1 MRSMVRAIRGPG
13 NLRGFTRPCT
23 HAMIQPMSDL
33 NMPSQP
39 TTSGPPV
46 GVASLRGTDAAYVR
60 ALPDV
65 VSVYANPSYWWQNAS
80 FALPLLIAVVS
91 LGVGVVFGLAEAI
104 GFGLFCVVVTL
115 IMVPVVLLTWRGTAT
130 SIVLMRSGAVALHE
144 GAPIHE
150 LAWDK
155 LRRIERVEYLGNTR
169 FKLVHGDEDR
179 FMIVENEIQDGE
191 ALVEEAF
198 VLSGV
203 PRQSAPAGDAQGD

>member
-1 MRSMVRAIRGPG
+1 
-13 NLRGFTRPCT
+13 
-23 HAMIQPMSDL
+23 MSDV
-33 NMPSQP
+33 NSPTEP
-39 TTSGPPV
+39 TTSGPPS
-46 GVASLRGTDAAYVR
+46 GVASLRGKDAAYVR
-60 ALPDV
+60 SLPDV

-104 GFGLFCVVVTL
+104 GFGLFCAVVTL

-130 SIVLMRSGAVALHE
+130 SIVLTRSGAAALHE
-144 GAPIHE
+144 GSPIHE
-150 LAWDK
+150 LTWDT

-179 FMIVENEIQDGE
+179 FMTVESEIQGGD

-198 VLSGV
+198 ALSGIR
-203 PRQSAPAGDAQGD
+203 RQAAPVGEA